1 MGRSASSPAN
11 SVSHSSRVG
20 GSPVPVS
27 TAVTPRS
34 SSSSQRLM
42 WLSANG
48 SGIRSH
54 RMPGATRMVVPPSG
68 GSGQGCTR
76 PDGAAPT
83 GD

>member
-1 MGRSASSPAN
+1 
-11 SVSHSSRVG
+11 
-20 GSPVPVS
+20 
-27 TAVTPRS
+27 
-34 SSSSQRLM
+34 M

-54 RMPGATRMVVPPSG
+54 RMPGATMMVVPPSG

-83 GD
+83 GN